1 MLNEKGLNIKSGVC
15 LDMKL
20 IKLIVGTY
28 TCTVLFPFS
37 DFAGVFLKHFSI
49 AKYKMQSLV

>member
-1 MLNEKGLNIKSGVC
+1 MFNEKGLNIKSGVC

-28 TCTVLFPFS
+28 TVLFLFS

-49 AKYKMQSLV
+49 AVKCDH